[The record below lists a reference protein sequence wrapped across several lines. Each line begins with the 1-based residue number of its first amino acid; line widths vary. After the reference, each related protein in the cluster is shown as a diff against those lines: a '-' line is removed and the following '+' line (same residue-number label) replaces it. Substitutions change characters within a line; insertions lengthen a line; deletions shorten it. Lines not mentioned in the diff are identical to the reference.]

1 MKAGSRGTFV
11 ISWAQTEVD
20 GIAAAPVEALRVGAS
35 WAWSGQA
42 TRVDGPA
49 DILPLSHASG
59 AEELRQ
65 RAARSVRRL
74 VGMAI
79 EQEPDDMAV
88 LGAPLRDRAF
98 VVTDGTSSYTGTQIP
113 TGAGRPPLLMF
124 LDKMPPAGTELWVVR
139 EIAEAPPVHRVGDVP
154 PGVICFAA
162 GTRIDTPKGAV
173 PVEALGPGD
182 RIQTKD
188 DGVQE
193 ILWTG
198 YRRMSGARLYAMPQL
213 RPIRIR
219 SGALGADRPEGD
231 LIVSPQHRVLVK
243 GRAAEVL
250 FQTSEVLVAAEDL
263 LNDSTIL
270 VDHTLGEVTYV
281 HLMLERHQVVWANGV
296 ETESFHPANTSLD
309 TVPDD
314 QRAALVEVFPMLAH
328 DPYCY
333 GDFARRNLT
342 ASEAAILQYE
352 GALRH

>member
-1 MKAGSRGTFV
+1 MKAGFRGTFV
-11 ISWAQTEVD
+11 VSWAQTEVD
-20 GIAAAPVEALRVGAS
+20 GVAAAPVEALRVGAS

-49 DILPLSHASG
+49 DILPLGNASG
-59 AEELRQ
+59 TEELRQ

-79 EQEPDDMAV
+79 DPGPEETAA
-88 LGAPLRDRAF
+88 LSGPLRDRAF
-98 VVTDGTSSYTGTQIP
+98 VVTDGMSSYTGTQIP

-124 LDKMPPAGTELWVVR
+124 LGEMPPAGVELWVVR
-139 EIAEAPPVHRVGDVP
+139 EIAEAPPVHQIGDVP

-162 GTRIDTPKGAV
+162 GTRIDTPEGPV
-173 PVEALGPGD
+173 PVETLAPGD

-193 ILWTG
+193 ILWVG
-198 YRRMSGARLYAMPQL
+198 QRRMSGARLYAMPQL

-219 SGALGADRPEGD
+219 SGALGAERPEGD
-231 LIVSPQHRVLVK
+231 LIVSPQHRVLVR

-250 FQTSEVLVAAEDL
+250 FQTPEVLVAAGDL
-263 LNDSTIL
+263 LNDRTIL
-270 VDHTLGEVTYV
+270 VDHTLSEVTYV
-281 HLMLERHQVVWANGV
+281 HLMLERHQIVWANGV

-309 TVPDD
+309 TVPGD
-314 QRAALVEVFPMLAH
+314 QRDALIEVFPMLAH

-333 GDFARRNLT
+333 GDFARRNLD

-352 GALRH
+352 GALSH